1 MPVSLSFPRRLA
13 AAASLALGALGI
25 APAMAQD
32 IRVCLISGRTGPLEA
47 YARQTEV
54 GFMMGLEFLT
64 RGTMQIGGRRIQVI
78 TKDDQLRPDRGKA
91 LLEECYNDDRAD
103 LAVGTTGSPVALA
116 MLPVAE
122 EARRVLI
129 VEPAVADS
137 ITGERWNRYIFRTG
151 RSSYQD
157 ALAGAAA
164 IPENEDVSI
173 GMMALDTAF
182 GRDGVA
188 AFKAALAQIRPRAR
202 VVAEEY
208 AAGATAD
215 FAPFAE
221 RLFAALRDRP
231 GRRIIG
237 FIWAGAHPLPK
248 FADMRP
254 ERFNITMAPGGN
266 ILPVMNSWRQFAG
279 AEGGIYYYWAF
290 PRNPMNDWLNT
301 EYRRRNNNAPP
312 DFFVAGG
319 MAAASAVFNGIT
331 RAGGTDTER
340 LITAMRG
347 MTFDTPKG
355 PMTFRPEDQQA
366 LQDMYHWRIKP
377 NATENDVLELIATIP
392 AASMPLPIRNR
403 R

>member
-1 MPVSLSFPRRLA
+1 MKKHIRA
-13 AAASLALGALGI
+13 ALGAGLAAGLTLT
-25 APAMAQD
+25 ALPALAQD
-32 IRVCLISGRTGPLEA
+32 IRVCLITGRTGPLEA

-54 GFMMGLEFLT
+54 GFAMGLEFLT
-64 RGTMQIGGRRIQVI
+64 RGTNQINGRRIVEI
-78 TKDDQLRPDRGKA
+78 NKDDQLRPDRGKA

-122 EARRVLI
+122 EAKKLLI

-137 ITGERWNRYIFRTG
+137 ITGERWNRYVFRTG
-151 RSSYQD
+151 RSSFQD

-164 IPENEDVSI
+164 IPDNEDVSI
-173 GMMALDTAF
+173 GMLGLDTAF

-202 VVAEEY
+202 VVAEEF

-221 RLFAALRDRP
+221 RLFGALRDRP

-237 FIWAGAHPLPK
+237 FIWAGAHPLAK

-254 ERFNITMAPGGN
+254 ERFNIQLAPGGN
-266 ILPVMNSWRQFAG
+266 ILPVMNSWKQFAG
-279 AEGGIYYYWAF
+279 TEGGIYYYWSF

-301 EYRRRNNNAPP
+301 EYRRRHNAPP

-319 MAAASAVFNGIT
+319 FAAASAVFHGISA
-331 RAGGTDTER
+331 AGGTDTER
-340 LITAMRG
+340 LIAAMAG
-347 MTFDTPKG
+347 MSFETPKG
-355 PMTFRPEDQQA
+355 TMTFRREDHQA

-377 NATENDVLELIATIP
+377 NATDNDVLDLVATIP
-392 AASMPLPIRNR
+392 AAAMPLPIRNR

>member
-1 MPVSLSFPRRLA
+1 MTRRWFA
-13 AAASLALGALGI
+13 AAAAALAVTAGAGEAL
-25 APAMAQD
+25 AQANE
-32 IRVCLISGRTGPLEA
+32 IRVCLITGRTGPLEA

-64 RGTMQIGGRRIQVI
+64 QGSMQIGGRRINVI
-78 TKDDQLRPDRGKA
+78 VKDDQLRPDRGRA

-157 ALAGAAA
+157 ALANAAA
-164 IPENEDVSI
+164 VPANEDVSI
-173 GMMALDTAF
+173 GMLGLDTAF

-188 AFKAALAQIRPRAR
+188 AFREALAAIRPRAR
-202 VVAEEY
+202 IVAEEY
-208 AAGATAD
+208 AAGNTAD
-215 FAPFAE
+215 FAPYAE
-221 RLFAALRDRP
+221 RLFGALRERP

-237 FIWAGAHPLPK
+237 FIWAGVHPMAK
-248 FADMRP
+248 FVDMRP
-254 ERFNITMAPGGN
+254 ERFNIELAPGGN
-266 ILPVMNSWRQFAG
+266 ILPQMNAWRQFAG
-279 AEGGIYYYWAF
+279 TEGGIYYYHAF
-290 PRNPMNDWLNT
+290 VQNPMNQWLNT
-301 EYRRRNNNAPP
+301 EYRRRNNGAPP

-319 MAAASAVFNGIT
+319 FAAASAVFNGIT

-340 LITAMRG
+340 LIAAMEG
-347 MTFDTPKG
+347 MSFDTPKG
-355 PMTFRPEDQQA
+355 TMTFRREDHQA
-366 LQDMYHWRIKP
+366 LQDMFHFRIRQ
-377 NATENDVLELIATIP
+377 NAQENEMLDLVATIP
-392 AASMPLPIRNR
+392 AASMPLPIRVR